1 MISFRYHVTSLVAV
15 LLALAAGV
23 ALGGGPLSE
32 VGRDDT
38 APAATQ
44 DTGVTERASAFAD
57 AIAGQGAARM
67 YGDGL
72 KDAAVAIVSF
82 PGASD
87 ATRNALTEQVQAAG
101 GQVSATYAVQPALVD
116 TTEKTLVDTLGS
128 QLMTQLPDGSVSAD
142 ASTYERVGELL
153 GVAVATTEPTGSKP
167 LGDQS
172 ATILSSLEGADLLTA
187 TGKATGRASYVVLL
201 LGEESDAEADPIFT
215 GLTSGLTSHAAGVVV
230 AADDPDGR
238 LGRLRSDPVAAEV
251 ATVDGTARLAGQVT
265 VVLAL
270 TEWPTSRG
278 GSFGESGTDGAVGLG

>member
-1 MISFRYHVTSLVAV
+1 MISFRYHITSLVAV

-32 VGRDDT
+32 VGRDDP
-38 APAATQ
+38 APAAAQ
-44 DTGVTERASAFAD
+44 DTGAAQRASAFAD
-57 AIAGQGAARM
+57 AFAGQGAARL

-72 KDAAVAIVSF
+72 ADTAVAIVSF

-87 ATRNALTEQVQAAG
+87 ATRNALTEQVRAAG
-101 GQVSATYAVQPALVD
+101 GQVSATYAVQPALVE
-116 TTEKTLVDTLGS
+116 TGEKTLVDTLGS

-172 ATILSSLEGADLLTA
+172 ATIVSSLEGADLLSA
-187 TGKATGRASYVVLL
+187 TGKPTGRASYVVLL
-201 LGEESDAEADPIFT
+201 LGEESDAAADPIFT
-215 GLTSGLTSHAAGVVV
+215 GLMSGLSTRAVGVVV
-230 AADDPDGR
+230 AGDDPDGR
-238 LGRLRSDPVAAEV
+238 LGRLRSDPVAAQV
-251 ATVDGTARLAGQVT
+251 ATVDGTSGLAGQVT
-265 VVLAL
+265 TILAL
-270 TEWPTSRG
+270 TEWPGSRG